1 MTTRLSS
8 ELDAPEAKQ
17 QAIQVRATENSN
29 LYYHITVNCLKCSR
43 STSVQVERKSLPNEI
58 MYLLLSI
65 RWDDR
70 HWPVSEI
77 GRPILNDPDDIKKK
91 LMLQALIEKREQ
103 FVYNEEGTSKV
114 VKNNCV
120 IPEILEDFEFENGKH
135 PKLGYLSTLNEI
147 STKNIEKT
155 VAKHDEVLGPNL
167 CYYLSDTVIN
177 CVSFSVLEE
186 WIVTEKNKVKK

>member
-1 MTTRLSS
+1 MTTRLAS
-8 ELDAPEAKQ
+8 ELDIPEAKQ
-17 QAIQVRATENSN
+17 QATQTRATENSN
-29 LYYHITVNCLKCSR
+29 LFYFITVNCLKCSR
-43 STSVQVERKSLPNEI
+43 STSVQIERKSLPNEI
-58 MYLLLSI
+58 LYLLLSI

-103 FVYNEEGTSKV
+103 FVFNEEGTSKA
-114 VKNNCV
+114 VKNSCI
-120 IPEILEDFEFENGKH
+120 IPELLEDFDFESGKY

-147 STKNIEKT
+147 SAKNIEKT

-167 CYYLSDTVIN
+167 CYYPSDTVIN
-177 CVSFSVLEE
+177 YGSFSVLEE